1 MKVGFVPFS
10 TDDGPNAP
18 TEAREFC
25 QTRGLTSDQ
34 VKIVRRNGRVEIEV
48 KRECQIVISVGKGG

>member
-1 MKVGFVPFS
+1 MKPGFVPFS
-10 TDDGPNAP
+10 TDDGPNAA

-34 VKIVRRNGRVEIEV
+34 VKILKRNGNVEIEV
-48 KRECQIVISVGKGG
+48 KITCQLKTDQSKT